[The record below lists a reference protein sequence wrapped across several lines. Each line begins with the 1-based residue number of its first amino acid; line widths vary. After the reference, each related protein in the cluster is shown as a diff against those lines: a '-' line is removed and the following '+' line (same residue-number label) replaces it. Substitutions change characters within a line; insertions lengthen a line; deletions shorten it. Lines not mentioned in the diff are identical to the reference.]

1 MSALSALIHGVNR
14 LVGLYG
20 LILILY
26 ILSSWL
32 PQLRDSSVGRILARL
47 SEPYLGLFRGIIPLL
62 GAIDFSPMLGF
73 LVLRLIQVILSQAQG
88 ALP

>member
-1 MSALSALIHGVNR
+1 MSAVLIHGLNR

-32 PQLRDSSVGRILARL
+32 PQLRGSTVGQILAQL
-47 SEPYLGLFRGIIPLL
+47 SEPYLRVFRGIIPPL
-62 GAIDFSPMLGF
+62 GGMDFSPILAF
-73 LVLRLIQVILSQAQG
+73 LVLRLIQVILSQAPG
-88 ALP
+88 